1 MIIDTSALLAIVFKE
16 PEKFVFF
23 HAISEAEPALMA
35 APSFVEAM
43 ITVERRG
50 GRVALLEQLVRET
63 GIVVRAFTA
72 EHAVPGWQAFRQFGK
87 GRHRLNFGD
96 CMTYGFAKVEKLPL
110 LFKGNDFA
118 RTDIQPALNS

>member
-1 MIIDTSALLAIVFKE
+1 LIIDTSALLAIVFKE

-50 GRVALLEQLVRET
+50 GRVALLEQLVGET

-72 EHAVPGWQAFRQFGK
+72 EHAVAGWRAFRQFGK
-87 GRHRLNFGD
+87 GRHLNFGD
-96 CMTYGFAKVEKLPL
+96 CMTYGFAKVEKLPP

-118 RTDIQPALNS
+118 QTDIQPALNS